1 MIIGAVT
8 IIVAVLLALAQRDL
22 KKLLAYDAI
31 SQAGYMV
38 LGIGTGTAIGII
50 GGLFHL
56 INTAIFKSCLFF
68 GAGSIEKQTKTTD
81 FDELGGLAKYMPLTF
96 FCMLVAGL
104 SVSGVPPFNG
114 FTSKWL
120 IYQSCIEA
128 KQPIML
134 IVAMIGSALT
144 LALFIKVIYSVF
156 FGTKPTALPEIK
168 EVSPSMTIPQI
179 VLALLCIFFGVF
191 AVFPVGTF
199 LTPIVN
205 EAAPLSI
212 ISSLRWENTLS
223 LWNPSVATILLLIG
237 LVVGVI
243 IYFIGK
249 SFKPRRVATY
259 YGGNKIDD
267 EDVRVPG
274 TGFYETIEKLPILR
288 TMYHDN
294 ESGVWDPDYFFS
306 SIIDGVVIR
315 GLKFM
320 HSGNLSTYLSWAIIG
335 LVAIIGALIW

>member
-1 MIIGAVT
+1 
-8 IIVAVLLALAQRDL
+8 
-22 KKLLAYDAI
+22 
-31 SQAGYMV
+31 
-38 LGIGTGTAIGII
+38 
-50 GGLFHL
+50 
-56 INTAIFKSCLFF
+56 
-68 GAGSIEKQTKTTD
+68 
-81 FDELGGLAKYMPLTF
+81 
-96 FCMLVAGL
+96 MLVAGL

-212 ISSLRWENTLS
+212 ISSLKWENTLS